1 MKTPDRVLAIGKR
14 GAYVRR
20 LPVKQSAAHQQCS
33 STGQGALAMACDLLR
48 FKLSKNGTAETL
60 SVAGELDISS
70 APAFEQAVSQALDG
84 QGQEFRLDMSGL
96 TFMDSTGAQ
105 ALVRVHKH
113 VERLGRRLVVASPT
127 HAVRVVLDI
136 LGLDQVIDVQA

>member
-1 MKTPDRVLAIGKR
+1 MVG
-14 GAYVRR
+14 
-20 LPVKQSAAHQQCS
+20 
-33 STGQGALAMACDLLR
+33 DLLR

-60 SVAGELDISS
+60 SVAGELDISR

-84 QGQEFRLDMSGL
+84 HGQEFRLDMSGL

-113 VERLGRRLVVASPT
+113 VERLGRRLVVVSPT
-127 HAVRVVLDI
+127 HAVRMVLDI
-136 LGLDQVIDVQA
+136 LGLDQLIDVQA